1 MPGTS
6 PEGAKFGRAT
16 CSSADVAIYMS
27 LKNNDGSSPLASQ
40 QKLPAEITSRCKQCK
55 ETFTMST
62 GEQLFF
68 VPKAM
73 STPANF

>member
-16 CSSADVAIYMS
+16 CSSADVAIDMS

-40 QKLPAEITSRCKQCK
+40 QNLPAKITSRCKQCE
-55 ETFTMST
+55 ETFTIST
-62 GEQLFF
+62 GKQLFF

-73 STPANF
+73 NTPEIF